1 MIHKGLNIKEECCGA
16 HFIDVHVPPGNHGQS
31 QMLPK
36 DIKKIND
43 IAKLCILVEQVIRR
57 SKTLSTK
64 EWPISLVN
72 NIDNIMVICAALTN
86 LQSPIY

>member
-1 MIHKGLNIKEECCGA
+1 
-16 HFIDVHVPPGNHGQS
+16 
-31 QMLPK
+31 MLPK

>member
-1 MIHKGLNIKEECCGA
+1 
-16 HFIDVHVPPGNHGQS
+16 
-31 QMLPK
+31 MLPK

-57 SKTLSTK
+57 SKILSTK
-64 EWPISLVN
+64 EWPMSLVN
-72 NIDNIMVICAALTN
+72 NIDDIMVICAALTN

>member
-1 MIHKGLNIKEECCGA
+1 
-16 HFIDVHVPPGNHGQS
+16 
-31 QMLPK
+31 MLPK

-43 IAKLCILVEQVIRR
+43 IAKLCNLVEQVIRR